1 VSDETADIPLG
12 GSIAPPLRFVPVTEA
27 LTFPKSFLKP
37 LNQLPGIRASWIGRL
52 DSVEATTD
60 RDETL
65 ARLRPLHEEIVRREF
80 GRAWWWRAE
89 QVHGTGVA
97 VVPGAA
103 TQMAGDG
110 LPVVPAADGL
120 ITAAP
125 GEVLGIYVADCGA
138 IWMADRRTGAIG
150 MLHSGKKGTEL
161 NILGQ
166 AINLMREKFGT
177 RPADL
182 VVVLGP
188 CIRPPHYEIDF
199 AAEIARQAEV
209 AGVGEF
215 HDEGEDTACD
225 LTRHYSY
232 RIEKGCTGRMLA
244 LIVREE
250 TA

>member
-1 VSDETADIPLG
+1 M
-12 GSIAPPLRFVPVTEA
+12 PVTEA
-27 LTFPKSFLKP
+27 LSFPKSFLDP
-37 LNQLPGIRASWIGRL
+37 LNGLPGIRAGWIGRL
-52 DSVEATTD
+52 DSIQATTD

-80 GRAWWWRAE
+80 GRTQWWRAE
-89 QVHGTGVA
+89 QVHGNGVA
-97 VVPGAA
+97 VVPGAE
-103 TQMAGDG
+103 TRVAGDG
-110 LPVVPAADGL
+110 LPVIPGVDGL
-120 ITAAP
+120 VTAAP
-125 GEVLGIYVADCGA
+125 GDVLGIYVADCGA
-138 IWMADRRTGAIG
+138 IWLADRRTGAIG

-166 AINLMREKFGT
+166 AIDLMGEKYGT
-177 RPADL
+177 CPADL

-188 CIRPPHYEIDF
+188 CIRPPDYEIDF
-199 AAEIARQAEV
+199 AAEIARQAEA

-215 HDEGEDTACD
+215 HDEGENTACD
-225 LTRHYSY
+225 LARHYSY